1 MTQPIRSIDHWV
13 SRPCTAKP
21 ADFFD
26 RRGES
31 AFALL
36 LGGAGV
42 SRWTVLGR
50 EPLLETDDPERCRL
64 IPEVRGAPPAIRP
77 DWIGWVSYEYAH
89 DLEPRYLPPPR
100 PDPAGLPRRHFTLY
114 RKVDV
119 LDSLTGTLHSLDR
132 RLEGADGLPDEPLR
146 PERGPFSARKASDSE
161 SGATFREKVQAVR
174 DAIRRGDVYQ
184 VNLTRQE
191 SWEVRGSVSDFARRL
206 FTENPAPFSAF
217 LADRRFQIVS
227 SSPERFLHR
236 GNGRVFSQPIK
247 GTAPRSGDPAEDRR
261 LADALLACPK
271 NRSELAMIVD
281 LIRNDLSRF
290 CVPGSVRVESFPSLE
305 SFANVHHLVATVAGE
320 PGAGAGLGKTLEA
333 MFPCGSITGC
343 PKLAAMRFIRE
354 IEPAPRGVYTGAVG
368 WVGGDGLRMDFNV
381 AIRTCTVADGVLRFG
396 VGGGIV
402 WDSDPWDE
410 YEETVHKGASIVRC
424 LTR

>member
-1 MTQPIRSIDHWV
+1 
-13 SRPCTAKP
+13 
-21 ADFFD
+21 
-26 RRGES
+26 
-31 AFALL
+31 
-36 LGGAGV
+36 
-42 SRWTVLGR
+42 
-50 EPLLETDDPERCRL
+50 
-64 IPEVRGAPPAIRP
+64 
-77 DWIGWVSYEYAH
+77 VSYEYAH
-89 DLEPRYLPPPR
+89 ELEPRYLQPPR

-114 RKVDV
+114 GKVDV
-119 LDSLTGTLHSLDR
+119 LDAVTGTLHSLDR
-132 RLEGADGLPDEPLR
+132 RVEGADVPPGEPLR
-146 PERGPFSARKASDSE
+146 PERGPFRARKVLDTE
-161 SGATFREKVQAVR
+161 SGVTFGEKVQAIR

-191 SWEVRGSVSDFARRL
+191 SWEVRGALPVFARRL
-206 FTENPAPFSAF
+206 FDANPAPFSAF
-217 LADRRFQIVS
+217 IADRRFQIVS
-227 SSPERFLHR
+227 SSPERFLR
-236 GNGRVFSQPIK
+236 RENGHVFSQPIK

-320 PGAGAGLGKTLEA
+320 PGAGAGLGETMAA

-343 PKLAAMRFIRE
+343 PKLSAMRFIRE
-354 IEPAPRGVYTGAVG
+354 IEPAVRGVYTGAVG
-368 WVGGDGLRMDFNV
+368 WVSGDGLQMDFNV
-381 AIRTCTVADGVLRFG
+381 AIRTCTVADGLLRFG

-402 WDSDPWDE
+402 WDSDPRDE

-424 LTR
+424 LTM